1 MTIDG
6 YFIGQSGRRYAY
18 ADLAELIRAKAPE
31 TLGRHISIQLAA
43 IGLLEEMQGGVTPC
57 GLPFSFA

>member
-6 YFIGQSGRRYAY
+6 YFIGKSGKRYAY
-18 ADLAELIRAKAPE
+18 ADIAQLIRDKAPD
-31 TLGRHISIQLAA
+31 TLGKHISIQLAA
-43 IGLLEEMQGGVTPC
+43 IGLLEEMEGGVTPC